1 MGRLQSKA
9 ARRGD
14 LRDTHSKTGD
24 LDYWSSLAS
33 RFGGAYPGGTTTG
46 SGTSSGY
53 STFMPAS
60 NPTSSILGGAMGA
73 AGLGLQLA
81 KFLPF
86 SDKRLKTDIK
96 PVGKTHDGQN
106 VYSYRFLGEPHHQI
120 GLVAQEVEQRHP
132 EAVVTDR
139 AGWKHVDYGRAT
151 AHAAPAGGLM

>member
-1 MGRLQSKA
+1 
-9 ARRGD
+9 
-14 LRDTHSKTGD
+14 
-24 LDYWSSLAS
+24 
-33 RFGGAYPGGTTTG
+33 
-46 SGTSSGY
+46 
-53 STFMPAS
+53 
-60 NPTSSILGGAMGA
+60 MGA